1 MVIDEQTMDL
11 IKLVL
16 TLAGG
21 SAAALI
27 TARLTRRSQ
36 AESNK
41 INAANGLL
49 EAYNKFTAN
58 MQNQQAATEAAHG
71 RVVETVRT
79 ENGHLKQQVSLW
91 RRYAQKLRQ
100 QVHQLGGTPIDPDDK
115 LEV

>member
-1 MVIDEQTMDL
+1 MTIDQAGMDL

-16 TLAGG
+16 TLVGG

-41 INAANGLL
+41 INEANGLL

-58 MQNQQAATEAAHG
+58 MQNQQSATEETHAKA
-71 RVVETVRT
+71 VEAVRT
-79 ENGHLKQQVSLW
+79 ENGHLKLQVSLW

-100 QVHQLGGTPIDPDDK
+100 QIYHLQGTPVEPDEK

>member
-1 MVIDEQTMDL
+1 MTIDEPTMDL

-16 TLAGG
+16 TLLGG

-41 INAANGLL
+41 INEANGLL

-58 MQNQQAATEAAHG
+58 MQNQAAAADANHAKA
-71 RVVETVRT
+71 VESVRT
-79 ENGHLKQQVSLW
+79 ENGHLRQQVSLW

-100 QVHQLGGTPIDPDDK
+100 QIHQLGGTPVDSDEK

>member
-1 MVIDEQTMDL
+1 MSDAATMDL
-11 IKLVL
+11 LKMIL
-16 TLAGG
+16 TVAGG
-21 SAAALI
+21 SLAALV

-41 INAANGLL
+41 INEANGLL

-58 MQNQQAATEAAHG
+58 MEAQATRTAANHDQEVDVLKVDNATL
-71 RVVETVRT
+71 RT
-79 ENGHLKQQVSLW
+79 QVSLW

-100 QVHQLGGTPIDPDDK
+100 QIYQLGGSPIDPDEK